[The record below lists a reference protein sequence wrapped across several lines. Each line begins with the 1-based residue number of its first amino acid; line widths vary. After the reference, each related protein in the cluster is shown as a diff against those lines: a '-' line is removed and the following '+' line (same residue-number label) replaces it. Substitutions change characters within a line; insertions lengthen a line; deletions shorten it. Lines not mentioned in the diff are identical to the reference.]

1 VLTGDEIVKL
11 RIGLASPQEI
21 RSWSRGEVTES
32 ETINYRTHKPERG
45 GLFAEEIF
53 GPEND
58 YECSCGKYRGRKF
71 EGIVCEKCNVLV
83 TSSDVRRAN
92 MGHIELASPVVHFWY
107 LKGISSPLST
117 LLGLK
122 RTVLKKIAY
131 YETESKRQEA
141 YIVTASQAPD
151 IAVDE
156 VLYQT
161 QLDILGE
168 KKKITV
174 EEVFQIEGE
183 VEVRAKADGKVSLAK
198 IKLENGQELRAIKIG
213 DEVHPV
219 SPYAELEVEDG
230 QKVEAGN
237 RLARSPVA
245 PEETITSTQLNFL
258 KSVYPDL
265 KETRYKENVDSLI
278 FLVTNVKSE
287 AVPLKVGA
295 RLSEHEKWAYEKLYH
310 GQFEAETGAKGIQGV
325 LANMDL
331 DALAREFKQQIEDE
345 RSEGKRKKTLKRLE
359 IVEQL
364 ARSAN
369 RSQDMIL
376 EVIPVLPPELRP
388 IVQLEGGKFATTDLN
403 DLYRRIINRNNRLK
417 KLNEMGAPEVILR
430 NERRMLQEAVDALIH
445 NEKKDNPILGRD
457 NRPLK
462 SLSERIQ
469 GKQGRMRRNLLGKR
483 VDYSGRA
490 VIVVNPKLKLHQCG
504 LPKKM
509 ALELFKPFLLQ
520 RLGVNVISNYDE
532 VKNKA
537 LSGEMPEVWDEL
549 ERLIK
554 EHPVLLNRAPTLHRL
569 GIQGFEPILVDG
581 EAIQIH
587 PFVCPPY
594 NADFDGD
601 QMAVHLP
608 LSQEAIRETREIML
622 APRNILKPSDGGPV
636 SLPHQDAV
644 FAFYYLTIED
654 PKGKGQG
661 KYFGGLREAERAH
674 EENVISLHAPI
685 KIRLEEKVLETT
697 LGRAMFNVR
706 LPEDLRDF
714 TKNFDSDA
722 TRSLIM
728 ECFHRHGIERTVQL
742 LDDVKELG
750 FLYATKSGLTISV
763 RDCLIPD
770 EKKDLLEEAF
780 DRVRKINASF
790 ERGMSTEDERKFKI
804 IEVWM
809 GTVDRVADATMK
821 NLSQHLFNPVFMI
834 VDSGARGSSTQIK
847 QLAGMRGPMSDPS
860 GRIIEM
866 PVISNFREGLNVMEY
881 FISTHG
887 GRKGTADTALKTADS
902 GYLTRRLVDATEE
915 LIIKEEDCHTRNGIE
930 IDPLYFSK
938 SEEME
943 SVAERIYGRV
953 AAETAT
959 FDGKVILERGQL
971 IDRHLAKQL
980 GEMRLELNVEDR
992 HFYERVVGTKTV
1004 ADIKDPK
1011 TKHTLITRDELITRS
1026 LAEKIRQAKVASIR
1040 VRPHLIVRSSMTCAI
1055 RRGLCQRCYGL
1066 DLTSHQP
1073 VRMGTA
1079 VGVIAA
1085 QSIGEPGTQLTMK
1098 TFHTGGVAGIDI
1110 TQGLPRAEELFEAR
1124 KAVRSS
1130 QGEIAAISGVIESL
1144 EPTETGRNKVKIRG
1158 DEKRIRVPTS
1168 LCQVH
1173 RKGERLLAKE
1183 IISPRAPTA
1192 GQLRIV
1198 DDGFQRKAYI
1208 LNARDGD
1215 RVYTLPEG
1223 IDSLVKT
1230 GQWVKEG
1237 MALADEFHE
1246 EAAVAKASGKVI
1258 EVVENEER
1266 YIVIEDEAGTL
1277 HRHRL
1282 PHGARRTV
1290 ETGAKVTEGE
1300 KISTRSTPI
1309 ALKAEAAGL
1318 AIVNDR
1324 QIIVYVPHEGQK
1336 EFILTEDLLLSKNK
1350 SNGDLIEED
1359 EELFTLSIP
1368 SDEIVEV
1375 DHVKTLEEG
1384 LTEVGL
1390 HYEGTVELN
1399 NLPAVK
1405 VGDKVQVGDLLSKGV
1420 ISPHVLLKV
1429 AGLQKTRDYLITEIH
1444 KVYKSQGV
1452 DINDK
1457 HLELVVR
1464 QMLNNVRIK
1473 DAGDSNLLPNEL
1485 VSLQDFQAEQER
1497 LRKENTQIRQNRTEL
1512 VGYVLTAEAKDRF
1525 GTVIAKKGEEVSPAL
1540 LREALQAGIAEL
1552 VVKRGKEEIAM
1563 RIKEKR
1569 QPDAER
1575 VLLRISKAALEAKSW
1590 ISAASFQRT
1599 TTVLAEAAL
1608 KGSVD
1613 PLEGLKACVI
1623 TSKRIRA
1630 GRGFFGVSEPTS
1642 TEASANGDQPTN
1654 VSTEQTVT
1662 AVEN

>member
-1 VLTGDEIVKL
+1 VLTGDDIVKL

-32 ETINYRTHKPERG
+32 ETINYRTHKAERG

-117 LLGLK
+117 LLSLK

-131 YETESKRQEA
+131 YETEAKRQKV
-141 YIVTASQAPD
+141 YIVTVSQSPD
-151 IAVDE
+151 IPVDE
-156 VLYQT
+156 VLYESQMS
-161 QLDILGE
+161 ILGE
-168 KKKITV
+168 KKKFTAEPV
-174 EEVFQIEGE
+174 YQIEGDHE
-183 VEVRAKADGKVSLAK
+183 VLTKAAGKISFAK
-198 IKLENGQELRAIKIG
+198 IKLGNGQELRAIKVG
-213 DEVHPV
+213 DTVHPV
-219 SPYAELEVEDG
+219 SAYAELVVEDG
-230 QKVEAGN
+230 KKVEVGE
-237 RLARSPVA
+237 RLAKSPVA
-245 PEETITSTQLNFL
+245 PEETITATQLNFL
-258 KSVYPDL
+258 KTEYPDL
-265 KETRYKENVDSLI
+265 KANAYEESVDSLI
-278 FLVTNVKSE
+278 FLVTSVKNDV
-287 AVPLKVGA
+287 VPLKVGD
-295 RLSEHEKWAYEKLYH
+295 RVSEHEKWAFEKLYP
-310 GQFEAETGAKGIQGV
+310 GQFESETGAKGIQGV
-325 LANMDL
+325 LANLDL
-331 DALAREFKQQIEDE
+331 VGMTRELKEQLEKD
-345 RSEGKRKKTLKRLE
+345 RSDTKRKRTLKRLE

-364 ARSAN
+364 ARSSN
-369 RSQDMIL
+369 RSQDMVL
-376 EVIPVLPPELRP
+376 EVVPVLPPELRP

-469 GKQGRMRRNLLGKR
+469 GKHGRMRRNLLGKR

-608 LSQEAIRETREIML
+608 LSQEAIQETREIML
-622 APRNILKPSDGGPV
+622 APHNILKPSDGGPV
-636 SLPHQDAV
+636 SLPHQDAI
-644 FAFYYLTIED
+644 FAFYYLTIENPD
-654 PKGKGQG
+654 GVGKG
-661 KYFGGLREAERAH
+661 KYFGSLREAERAQ
-674 EENVISLHAPI
+674 EEGVIALHAPI
-685 KIRLEEKVLETT
+685 KVRLEGKMIDTT

-714 TKNFDSDA
+714 AKKFDSDA

-750 FLYATKSGLTISV
+750 FVYATKSGLTISV
-763 RDCLIPD
+763 RDCLIPED
-770 EKKDLLEEAF
+770 KLDLLKEAK
-780 DRVRKINASF
+780 DRVKKINSSF
-790 ERGMSTEDERKFKI
+790 ERGMTTEDERKQKI

-809 GTVDRVADATMK
+809 STVDRVTDVTMK
-821 NLSQHLFNPVFMI
+821 NLSQFRFNPVYMI

-915 LIIKEEDCHTRNGIE
+915 LIIKEDDCHTRNGID
-930 IDPLYFSK
+930 IDPLYYSK

-943 SVAERIYGRV
+943 SIDERIYGRV
-953 AAETAT
+953 AAETVT
-959 FDGKVILERGQL
+959 FDGKVLVEQGEL
-971 IDRHLAKQL
+971 IDRHKAKEI
-980 GEMRLELNVEDR
+980 GSTRLEIEVEDR
-992 HFYERVVGTKTV
+992 HFYDRVVGTKAV
-1004 ADIKDPK
+1004 NDIKEPK
-1011 TKHTLITRDELITRS
+1011 TKHTLVTQDELITRS
-1026 LAEKIRQAKVASIR
+1026 LAEKIRQAKVSRIV
-1040 VRPHLIVRSSMTCAI
+1040 VRPVIVVRSAMSCAT
-1055 RRGLCQRCYGL
+1055 RRGLCQKCYGI
-1066 DLTSHQP
+1066 DMTTHQMI
-1073 VRMGTA
+1073 RMGVA
-1079 VGVIAA
+1079 VGVVAA

-1098 TFHTGGVAGIDI
+1098 TFHTGGVAGMDI

-1130 QGEIAAISGVIESL
+1130 HGEIANISGIIDSIEISDA
-1144 EPTETGRNKVKIRG
+1144 GRAKVNIRS
-1158 DEKRIRVPTS
+1158 DEKRIRIPTA
-1168 LCQVH
+1168 LCQVN
-1173 RKGERLLAKE
+1173 RKGERLSVKE
-1183 IISPRAPTA
+1183 ILSGNSPVS
-1192 GQLRIV
+1192 GQLKLI
-1198 DDGFQRKAYI
+1198 DDGIERKLYI
-1208 LNARDGD
+1208 LNPKDGD

-1223 IDSLVKT
+1223 IEAKVKS

-1237 MALADEFHE
+1237 AALADEFHE
-1246 EAAVAKASGKVI
+1246 EAAVAKVSGKVI

-1266 YIVIEDEAGTL
+1266 YVVIEDEVGQL

-1309 ALKAEAAGL
+1309 VLKAEAAGM
-1318 AIVNDR
+1318 AILSER
-1324 QIIVYVPHEGQK
+1324 QIIVYVPDEGQK
-1336 EFILTEDLLLSKNK
+1336 DFVLTEDVALLKND
-1350 SNGDLIEED
+1350 GDTID
-1359 EELFTLSIP
+1359 EGESLMELAISF
-1368 SDEIVEV
+1368 DEIVEV
-1375 DHVKTLEEG
+1375 DHVKTLESG

-1390 HYEGTVELN
+1390 HYESSTELTN
-1399 NLPAVK
+1399 PASVK
-1405 VGDKVQVGDLLSKGV
+1405 IGDKVQTGDLLSKGV
-1420 ISPHVLLKV
+1420 ISPHLLLKI
-1429 AGLQKTRDYLITEIH
+1429 AGVQKTRDYLITEIH

-1473 DAGDSNLLPNEL
+1473 EAGDSHFLPNEL
-1485 VSLQDFQAEQER
+1485 VSMQDFQSEQDR
-1497 LRKENTQIRQNRTEL
+1497 LRRENTQIRQNRTEL
-1512 VGYVLTAEAKDRF
+1512 IGYALAAEAKDRV
-1525 GTVIAKKGEEVSPAL
+1525 GKILAKKGEEVSAQI
-1540 LREALQAGIAEL
+1540 LRDLIQADVREVL
-1552 VVKRGKEEIAM
+1552 VKRGKEEVVM
-1563 RIKEKR
+1563 RIRENR

-1613 PLEGLKACVI
+1613 NLDGLKPCVI

-1630 GRGFFGVSEPTS
+1630 GRGFFDHEM
-1642 TEASANGDQPTN
+1642 SAQISQNGDSP
-1654 VSTEQTVT
+1654 VEETEQAAT
-1662 AVEN
+1662 AIAE